1 MAVPVVAD
9 ADTLFGGTTRGLLIH
24 LDYQGLIR
32 LHWSPLILDEM
43 SRALVE
49 TGRKA
54 DRAAAT
60 RHEALMRAA
69 LPQAEVPT
77 ADVQSQFEAVAWA
90 MRSAKDTHVAACAH
104 VLHAQHYYR
113 DTPVV
118 SLVTKNIRDFG
129 VRKLATLGIEVQR
142 PDAFLLDLF
151 GLDESRFAAAFAA
164 LRGTLRSNPT
174 PEQFLERLAADGQ
187 AETAAAMLASWQAGT
202 AAL

>member
-9 ADTLFGGTTRGLLIH
+9 ADTLFDGTTRGLLIH

-54 DRAAAT
+54 GRAAAT

-77 ADVQSQFEAVAWA
+77 ADVQSQFEAVSWA
-90 MRSAKDTHVAACAH
+90 MRSAKGT
-104 VLHAQHYYR
+104 LR
-113 DTPVV
+113 PVRPERERLCR
-118 SLVTKNIRDFG
+118 SIR
-129 VRKLATLGIEVQR
+129 R
-142 PDAFLLDLF
+142 
-151 GLDESRFAAAFAA
+151 AA

-174 PEQFLERLAADGQ
+174 PEQLLERLAADGQ
-187 AETAAAMLASWQAGT
+187 IETAAAILASRQAGT
-202 AAL
+202 AAI